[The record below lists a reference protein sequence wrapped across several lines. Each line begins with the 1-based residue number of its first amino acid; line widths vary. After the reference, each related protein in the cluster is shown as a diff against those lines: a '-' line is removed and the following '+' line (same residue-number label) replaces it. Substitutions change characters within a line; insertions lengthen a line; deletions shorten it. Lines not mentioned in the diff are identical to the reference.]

1 MIKTIVF
8 GLLLSLF
15 IAKTVSGGGIND
27 FKEQNFPYVASAF
40 DDVGVEAAA
49 VVEDSGEDSKTVK
62 KPQSSRVFRGMRRM
76 KNRRRGNLGK
86 NSCVRKSIS
95 P

>member
-8 GLLLSLF
+8 ALLLSLF
-15 IAKTVSGGGIND
+15 IAKVVSGGGIND
-27 FKEQNFPYVASAF
+27 FKEQNFPYVAKIF

-49 VVEDSGEDSKTVK
+49 VIEDSDEDSKTVK

-86 NSCVRKSIS
+86 NSSVIKSLAS
-95 P
+95 